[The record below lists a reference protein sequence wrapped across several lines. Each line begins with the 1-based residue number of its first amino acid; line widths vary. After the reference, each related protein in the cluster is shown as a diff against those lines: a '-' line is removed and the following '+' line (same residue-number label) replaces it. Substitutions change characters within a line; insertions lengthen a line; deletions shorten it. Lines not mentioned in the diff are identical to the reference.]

1 MLPPGAVVRISGAS
15 AKALAYM
22 QEPLAN
28 RIVYVT
34 EAAALLDSNGNEKE
48 FAGMLRVLISEGRL
62 DYHTVAVQE
71 ERDTRRGKPFDV
83 R

>member
-28 RIVYVT
+28 RIVYVK
-34 EAAALLDSNGNEKE
+34 EAAALLDSNGKEKE

-62 DYHTVAVQE
+62 DYHTVASG
-71 ERDTRRGKPFDV
+71 RTRN
-83 R
+83 